1 LRASGEEQWDCAPH
15 AGYAVRVNQTELTG
29 QVDSAIESIA
39 ELERKA
45 LASASLQQRAI
56 ERFTRAVGRP
66 RTIAYVLLFVFA
78 WIAANGILVASGR
91 PAFDGPPFPWLIG
104 ALQLAALLMTVV
116 ILTTE
121 NRMSEIEEARSRLHL
136 QISILAERKTA
147 KIVQL
152 LEELRYDMPSV
163 PNREDREAQE
173 MTLATNP
180 HQVAR
185 ELEKRTPARG
195 DEVPE

>member
-1 LRASGEEQWDCAPH
+1 MEDGGLSGQIDE
-15 AGYAVRVNQTELTG
+15 
-29 QVDSAIESIA
+29 AIRSVA

-45 LASASLQQRAI
+45 LESASLEQRAI
-56 ERFTRAVGRP
+56 ERFTLALGRP
-66 RTIAYVLLFVFA
+66 RTVWIVLAVVA
-78 WIAANGILVASGR
+78 IWIAVNVALGLTGR
-91 PAFDGPPFPWLIG
+91 RQFDPPPFYWLDG
-104 ALQLAALLMTVV
+104 ALALAALLMTIV

-121 NRMSEIEEARSRLHL
+121 NRMSEIAEQRSRLNL
-136 QISILAERKTA
+136 QMSLLTERKTA

-163 PNREDREAQE
+163 PNREDAEAAE

-180 HQVAR
+180 HEVAE

-195 DEVPE
+195 ELPQD

>member
-1 LRASGEEQWDCAPH
+1 M
-15 AGYAVRVNQTELTG
+15 NQRELSG

-45 LASASLQQRAI
+45 LSGASMQQRAI
-56 ERFTRAVGRP
+56 ERFTRSVGRP
-66 RTIAYVLLFVFA
+66 RTLTWVLLFVAA
-78 WIAANGILVASGR
+78 WVAVNGILMASGR
-91 PAFDGPPFPWLIG
+91 SAFDAPPYPWLIG
-104 ALQLAALLMTVV
+104 VLQVAALLMTVV

-121 NRMSEIEEARSRLHL
+121 NRMSELEEQRSRLHL

-152 LEELRYDMPSV
+152 LEELRYDLPSV
-163 PNREDREAQE
+163 PNRDDPEAQE

-180 HQVAR
+180 HQVAA
-185 ELEKRTPARG
+185 ELEKRAPSRDDALL
-195 DEVPE
+195 DD

>member
-1 LRASGEEQWDCAPH
+1 M
-15 AGYAVRVNQTELTG
+15 NQTELTG

-45 LASASLQQRAI
+45 LAGASLQQRAI

-66 RTIAYVLLFVFA
+66 RTIAYVLLVVAA
-78 WIAANGILVASGR
+78 WIAANGILVATGR
-91 PAFDGPPFPWLIG
+91 PAFDVPPFPWLIG
-104 ALQLAALLMTVV
+104 VLQLAALLMTVV

-121 NRMSEIEEARSRLHL
+121 NRLSEVEEARSRLHL

-163 PNREDREAQE
+163 PNRDDPEAQE

-185 ELEKRTPARG
+185 ELERRAPARG
-195 DEVPE
+195 DEVQE